1 MSRWTEGVLALGIV
15 LAFGLAMQLFVGDAP
30 GTGNP
35 GTGPGTE
42 DPTPS
47 DPEAA
52 ARGEAVMASV
62 GCTLCHTVD
71 GSQGSAPTFKGLF
84 GASRPLESGEFVTA
98 DENYLRN
105 SIIDPGSQIVQ
116 GYSNLMPPDFEE
128 TLTAEQIDDIIA
140 YIKSLAS

>member
-15 LAFGLAMQLFVGDAP
+15 LAFGLAMQLFVGD
-30 GTGNP
+30 NP
-35 GTGPGTE
+35 GTPSPDPGPGTE
-42 DPTPS
+42 NPTPS

-71 GSQGSAPTFKGLF
+71 GSQGSAPTFKGLA

-98 DENYLRN
+98 DDSYLTN

-116 GYSNLMPPDFEE
+116 GYSNLMPPDFGE
-128 TLTAEQIDDIIA
+128 TLTPDQINDVIA